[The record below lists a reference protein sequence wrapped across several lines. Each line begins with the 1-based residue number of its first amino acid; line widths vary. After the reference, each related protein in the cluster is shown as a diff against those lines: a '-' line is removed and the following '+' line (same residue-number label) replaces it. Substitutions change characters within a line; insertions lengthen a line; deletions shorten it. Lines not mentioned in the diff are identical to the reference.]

1 VATAGASVATAGA
14 CVAVAAPPHADNKSP
29 STVMNENSVTIFFM
43 ALLLLF
49 GFYFL
54 TVNGHYFPI
63 VYFDYREWH
72 NKRLAQKL
80 DIFVTKLD

>member
-1 VATAGASVATAGA
+1 
-14 CVAVAAPPHADNKSP
+14 
-29 STVMNENSVTIFFM
+29 M

-54 TVNGHYFPI
+54 TVNGHYFPN
-63 VYFDYREWH
+63 VYFDYREGH

-80 DIFVTKLD
+80 DIFVAKLD